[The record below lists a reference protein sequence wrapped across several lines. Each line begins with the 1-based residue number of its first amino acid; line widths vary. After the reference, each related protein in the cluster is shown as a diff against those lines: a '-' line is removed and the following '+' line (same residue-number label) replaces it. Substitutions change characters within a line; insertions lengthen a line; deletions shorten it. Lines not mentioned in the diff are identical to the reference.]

1 MNNVKNSIW
10 LNTERKESALIFGLY
25 YEFYNEILYRGM
37 FKFEETFNTFLN
49 NTFINYIS
57 NKRNENL
64 DYKTLFNGYIDN
76 LLSILSN
83 SNKNNLGFL
92 MLSSDINLFKKAL
105 EDIDDVFPHINIIN
119 NLNLS
124 YENKANLMLLVIDYS
139 NGFYDTLDSFFEKE
153 ETNKLY
159 ELIVDNVYNYLSK
172 SNNIDEYKKTF
183 YENNRTFIDYLE
195 KENILSLEKMDKSN
209 DVNIDNLNK
218 KERKLLLMFI
228 KESLIYGNVEE
239 INMFNLIKNSN
250 MSKLSLYCNAKS
262 LIKKMHK
269 QEKTKKR

>member
-1 MNNVKNSIW
+1 MDNVKNSIW
-10 LNTERKESALIFGLY
+10 LNTERKDSALIFGLY

-57 NKRNENL
+57 NLKNKDIN
-64 DYKTLFNGYIDN
+64 YKVLFNGYLNN

-92 MLSSDINLFKKAL
+92 MFSSDINLFKKAL